1 VTADQVADFSSVVS
15 LQIAVLVAS
24 PPASVPAPATAPT
37 FDLLGTTVTAPKDT
51 RMRRVFEKTIG
62 LRDALH

>member
-1 VTADQVADFSSVVS
+1 VPDFSSVVS
-15 LQIAVLVAS
+15 LEVAVLVAS
-24 PPASVPAPATAPT
+24 PLGSVPAPATAPT
-37 FDLLGTTVTAPKDT
+37 FNLLGTTITAPKDT